1 MYMLSRAWSG
11 AVRGIEGYLVQV
23 EVFLTQGTPGI
34 HTVGLPDSAV
44 REARERVKA
53 AITNNGFKFPKWKA
67 IVNLAPADVRKHGSA
82 FDLAVAAGILAAER
96 GGSGNGNDRLRS
108 RLENILLLGELA
120 LDGDVRPARG
130 TLSITVEAKTRGLQA
145 ILVPKSNFREAT
157 LVQGMDVYPV
167 GSLREAID
175 LLESEE
181 LPPPVSP
188 IAGPTRPGTCPISS
202 EVKGQF
208 VARRAIEIAAAGGHN
223 LLLSG
228 PPGAGK
234 TLLARRMPSILP
246 ELGFEDALEVTKV
259 HSVAGRLS
267 GNGALLT
274 NPPFRAP
281 HHTASWAAMAGGGI
295 GPMPGEVSLAH
306 GGVLFL
312 DELAEFARGTL
323 ESLRQ
328 PLEDGSIV
336 ISRVGSSV
344 CYPAKFIMV
353 AAMNPCPCG
362 YLGAESRPCTCTPQ
376 MVNRYRSRVS
386 GPLLDRVDLHVFV
399 RPLPADELMGPLVAE
414 SSSSVRLRVLAARAN
429 ATETISAE
437 RSSRERRHDSSP
449 NNALLPSRSG
459 WAPALR
465 QAIGRLGLSA
475 RAYHRI
481 IKVARTIA
489 DLGGQ
494 EALTETHLQEA
505 IQYRIFEAQ
514 SFGSNKILSR
524 TQSSE
529 PRTQEWNLG
538 GRFASHKVSP
548 PSTGI
553 SWAPFKTFR

>member
-1 MYMLSRAWSG
+1 MLSRACTG
-11 AVRGIEGYLVQV
+11 AVRGIEGYLVHV
-23 EVFLTQGTPGI
+23 EVFLTQGTPCI

-44 REARERVKA
+44 RESRDRVKA
-53 AITNNGFKFPKWKA
+53 AIKNNGFEFPDWKA

-82 FDLAVAAGILAAER
+82 FDLAVAAGILAAE
-96 GGSGNGNDRLRS
+96 GGGTAKTRLRR
-108 RLENILLLGELA
+108 RLENTLLLGELA
-120 LDGDVRPARG
+120 LRGDVRPVRG
-130 TLSITVEAKTRGLQA
+130 TLCIAAEAKNRGLKA
-145 ILVPKSNFREAT
+145 ILVPKANFREAT

-167 GSLREAID
+167 ESLRETID

-181 LPPPVSP
+181 LPPPAEP
-188 IAGPTRPGTCPISS
+188 FCRTALPRDLPDLA

-267 GNGALLT
+267 GNDVLLT
-274 NPPFRAP
+274 IPPFRAP

-362 YLGAESRPCTCTPQ
+362 YLGAESRPCTCTPP

-414 SSSSVRLRVLAARAN
+414 SSSSVRQRVLAARQMQ
-429 ATETISAE
+429 
-437 RSSRERRHDSSP
+437 RKRFR
-449 NNALLPSRSG
+449 RSG
-459 WAPALR
+459 ARVNADMTPRQITHYCPLDPAGRRLLR

-514 SFGSNKILSR
+514 SFG
-524 TQSSE
+524 
-529 PRTQEWNLG
+529 
-538 GRFASHKVSP
+538 
-548 PSTGI
+548 PS
-553 SWAPFKTFR
+553 